1 MKFSTKLS
9 YGVGQFSDGVK
20 QAAFN
25 TFLFFYYN
33 QILGLSASLAG
44 LAALVA
50 LVVDAVSDPMV
61 GQWSDRIKTRLGRR
75 HPFMLAGIAP
85 FAITIY
91 LLFAPPAGLSE
102 TTLFFWMVGFA
113 VLVRIALTLF
123 FVPHLSL
130 GAELASGYH
139 ERTSLIGYR
148 VFFTYFGILAISV
161 IGFVVFF
168 PNTEAFPNGLMN
180 AASYP
185 SFGLFCAFAG
195 ALAMLV
201 STLGTM
207 KSIPTLAATTAND
220 SVKKRGAIFAIAD
233 VFTALKQKAFRV
245 VFTSS
250 LYFNSLAGLIQT
262 LTIYI
267 ATYIFGFSP
276 ETLGILALALVVA
289 IIFASNIAQFTSK
302 RMDKR
307 AAASL
312 CVVIGA
318 CIAVI
323 PTCFYLLGW
332 LQPMSEGSK
341 ILFVFLAN
349 GISQAFF
356 IAFVILVDSMLTDSI
371 DQHYLDT
378 GKREEGLFFAA
389 RAFAT
394 KASYGIGAFLAGIAL
409 EIIAFP
415 KEAAPQDVPAE
426 AVWNLALFAGPGC
439 LVLFA
444 ATMLFI
450 RRFPIDRI
458 EHDRIMGEIERS
470 ADR

>member
-1 MKFSTKLS
+1 MNFITKTT
-9 YGVGQFSDGVK
+9 YGIGQLSDGVK

-33 QILGLSASLAG
+33 QVLGLSASLAG
-44 LAALVA
+44 LAALLA

-61 GQWSDRIKTRLGRR
+61 GQWSDRIKSKWGRR
-75 HPFMLAGIAP
+75 HPFMISGIIP
-85 FAITIY
+85 FAVTIY
-91 LLFAPPAGLSE
+91 LLFAPPDGLGE
-102 TTLFFWMVGFA
+102 MGLFAWMVTLA
-113 VLVRIALTLF
+113 ILVRIALTLF

-130 GAELASGYH
+130 GAELSDGYH

-148 VFFTYFGILAISV
+148 VFFTYLGILSV
-161 IGFVVFF
+161 SVVGFVVFF
-168 PNTEAFPNGLMN
+168 PNTEIYPNGLMN
-180 AASYP
+180 AESYP
-185 SFGLFCAFAG
+185 RFGLFCAILG
-195 ALAMLV
+195 ALAMLASV
-201 STLGTM
+201 LGTL
-207 KSIPTLAATTAND
+207 KSIPKLAVSTA
-220 SVKKRGAIFAIAD
+220 SSVVKKRGAIFAIAD
-233 VFTALKQKAFRV
+233 VMSALKQKAFRV

-276 ETLGILALALVVA
+276 ETLGVLALALVVA
-289 IIFASNIAQFTSK
+289 IVLASSIAQFASK

-312 CVVIGA
+312 CVVLGA

-332 LQPMSEGSK
+332 LQSMAEGTK

-349 GISQAFF
+349 GVSQAFF
-356 IAFVILVDSMLTDSI
+356 IAFVILVDSMLTDAI
-371 DQHYLDT
+371 DQHYLET

-394 KASYGIGAFLAGIAL
+394 KASYGIGAFAAGIAL
-409 EIIAFP
+409 EIISFP

-426 AVWNLALFAGPGC
+426 AIWNLALFAGPGC
-439 LVLFA
+439 LILFA

-450 RRFPIDRI
+450 RRFPIDRAT
-458 EHDRIMGEIERS
+458 HDDIMRQLKH
-470 ADR
+470 R